1 MSERSRLKFVL
12 DLQACQCVSRYRGI
26 GRYSL
31 AFAQTFVDVARHHDV
46 SIMLNGMF
54 PEATA
59 DLSRQFESILPSD
72 RILTWQGTG
81 PTAECDPANRERREC
96 AERSREMFLASHA
109 PDVVHVSS
117 LFEGFPDNAVTSVGE
132 STAQVPTALTIY
144 DLIPL
149 VHREHYLGHDPST
162 PISQYYFR
170 KLEYVRRANLILAI
184 SEATRQELIEWLEL
198 SPSTVVNIS
207 TAADPMFRPYA
218 TGEIDESS
226 LRARIG
232 VHRPFVMY
240 TGGPDRRKNIDGLI
254 KAWALLPPALRAS
267 HQLAVVCRLSDGHAA
282 SLRALASECG
292 LAPDELVLPGF
303 VSDEDLVGLYNLAR
317 VFVFPSWHE
326 GFGLPVLEAMKC
338 GAAVI
343 AANTS
348 SLPEVVGRADALFDP
363 MRPASIAGALERTL
377 TDESFRTS
385 LQTHGIERASLF
397 SWRATAQRA
406 LDAFEAVGRR
416 RVSTP
421 EPACSAR
428 S

>member
-1 MSERSRLKFVL
+1 
-12 DLQACQCVSRYRGI
+12 
-26 GRYSL
+26 
-31 AFAQTFVDVARHHDV
+31 
-46 SIMLNGMF
+46 
-54 PEATA
+54 
-59 DLSRQFESILPSD
+59 
-72 RILTWQGTG
+72 
-81 PTAECDPANRERREC
+81 
-96 AERSREMFLASHA
+96 MFLASHA
-109 PDVVHVSS
+109 TDVVHVSS

-132 STAQVPTALTIY
+132 STAQVPTAVTIY

-282 SLRALASECG
+282 SLRALASACG

-385 LQTHGIERASLF
+385 LQTHGIERALLF

>member
-1 MSERSRLKFVL
+1 MSRLKFVL
-12 DLQACQCVSRYRGI
+12 DVQACQCVSRYRGI

-59 DLSRQFESILPSD
+59 DLSRQFESILPPD

-81 PTAECDPANRERREC
+81 PTGECDPVNRERRER

-109 PDVVHVSS
+109 PDFVHVSS

-132 STAQVPTALTIY
+132 STVAGADSRDHLRL
-144 DLIPL
+144 DSA
-149 VHREHYLGHDPST
+149 RPSRT
-162 PISQYYFR
+162 LPRSRSQH
-170 KLEYVRRANLILAI
+170 ANLAVLL
-184 SEATRQELIEWLEL
+184 SEARVCTPREPDSRDIGGDEAGVDRMARAQPLDCGEHFD
-198 SPSTVVNIS
+198 SCGSHVSAVCG
-207 TAADPMFRPYA
+207 R
-218 TGEIDESS
+218 EIDESS

-232 VHRPFVMY
+232 VRRPFVMY

-282 SLRALASECG
+282 SLRTLASECG
-292 LAPDELVLPGF
+292 LAPDEMVLPGF
-303 VSDEDLVGLYNLAR
+303 VSDEDLVGLYNLAT

-363 MRPASIAGALERTL
+363 MRPASMAAALERTL
-377 TDESFRTS
+377 TDESFRAS
-385 LQTHGIERASLF
+385 LQAHGIERASLF

-416 RVSTP
+416 RVPTP
-421 EPACSAR
+421 EPECSAR

>member
-1 MSERSRLKFVL
+1 MPERPRLKFVL

-31 AFAQTFVDVARHHDV
+31 AFAHTFIDVARCHDV

-54 PEATA
+54 EEAA
-59 DLSRQFESILPSD
+59 SDLSRQFESVVPPEN
-72 RILTWQGTG
+72 ILTWQGEG
-81 PTAECDPANRERREC
+81 PTAECDPSNRERRER
-96 AERSREMFLASHA
+96 AERDREMFLASLR
-109 PDVVHVSS
+109 PDFVHVSS

-132 STAQVPTALTIY
+132 SAMQVPTAVTIY

-149 VHREHYLGHDPST
+149 VHREHYLGRDPGT

-170 KLEYVRRANLILAI
+170 KLEYVRRANLNLAI
-184 SEATRQELIEWLEL
+184 SEATRQELIEWLDI
-198 SPSTVVNIS
+198 SPSAVVNIS

-218 TGEIDESS
+218 PGELDESS

-232 VHRPFVMY
+232 VNRPFVMY

-254 KAWALLPPALRAS
+254 KSWARLPSALRAA
-267 HQLAVVCRLSDGHAA
+267 HQLAVVCRLSDGHTA
-282 SLRALASECG
+282 SLRTLAAECG
-292 LAPDELVLPGF
+292 MAPDELVLPGF
-303 VSDEDLVGLYNLAR
+303 VSDEDLVGLYNLAK

-348 SLPEVVGRADALFDP
+348 SLPEVVGRADALFNP
-363 MRPASIAGALERTL
+363 LQPESIAAALERTL
-377 TDESFRTS
+377 TDESFRAS
-385 LQTHGIERASLF
+385 LQAHGVERASLF

-406 LDAFEAVGRR
+406 LEAFEAVGQQRA
-416 RVSTP
+416 SIL
-421 EPACSAR
+421 EPACSVR